1 MFNRL
6 CKKTAASIYFLV
18 GTLFCLL
25 AGYFPSVLLAEPLG
39 TAAPDHITLTWE
51 GDPRTTETISWRTDA
66 ATDAGQVEFVPSTAA
81 GFHSPAVRTM
91 TAGVEILSTNLG
103 DMNLHSVTLT
113 GLKPATSYLYRVGG
127 GKEWSE
133 PHTFTTAAVSGANF
147 KFLIFGDSQSGD
159 YGIWQ
164 TTIQQA
170 YQANQDAAFFINM
183 GDLVDVGQ
191 DYGQWN
197 GWFDA
202 AQGVIDTIPAM
213 PLTGNHETYTPEHQF
228 SLPLYFTAQFK
239 LPLNGPAEMKRQ
251 VYSFDYGN
259 VHFVMLDSQAGE
271 ERELLPAMLDSQTAW
286 LEQDLAATDKPWKL
300 VFLHRPPYNNKGNQ
314 DNAAVRDAFV
324 PVFDRYHADIVFS
337 GHDHVYARTHPLY
350 GGEIVDSPAQ
360 GTVYAATGRS
370 GSKTYRNPFAKEWN
384 EFFYNPLE
392 EPNYLTAEIRGN
404 TLTVKAFSQS
414 GELIDFWQISH
425 ENMAVKGQIK

>member
-1 MFNRL
+1 MFSILR
-6 CKKTAASIYFLV
+6 KRTAASICFLV
-18 GTLFCLL
+18 AALVCLL

-66 ATDAGQVEFVPSTAA
+66 DTVAGQVEFVPSTAA
-81 GFHSPAVRTM
+81 GFHSAAVRRIE
-91 TAGVEILSTNLG
+91 AGVESFSTNMG
-103 DMNLHSVTLT
+103 DMKLHSVTLT
-113 GLKPATSYLYRVGG
+113 GLKPAASYLYRVGSG
-127 GKEWSE
+127 EIWSE
-133 PHTFTTAAVSGANF
+133 PHSFTTAAVAVSRF

-164 TTIQQA
+164 TTIHQA

-191 DYGQWN
+191 DYSQWN

-213 PLTGNHETYTPEHQF
+213 PLTGNHEMYTPEHQF
-228 SLPLYFTAQFK
+228 SLPLYFTTQFK

-271 ERELLPAMLDSQTAW
+271 EREFLPTMLDSQKAW

-300 VFLHRPPYNNKGNQ
+300 VFLHRPPYSNKETE
-314 DNAAVRDAFV
+314 DNAGIREAFV
-324 PVFDRYHADIVFS
+324 PVLDQYHADIVFS
-337 GHDHVYARTHPLY
+337 GHDHVYARTYPLR
-350 GGEIVDSPAQ
+350 GGEVVDSTAQ
-360 GTVYAATGRS
+360 GTIYAATGRS
-370 GSKTYRNPFAKEWN
+370 GTKTYKKRFAQDWN

-392 EPNYLTAEIRGN
+392 EPNYLTVEVQGD
-404 TLTVKAFSQS
+404 TLNVQAFSQS
-414 GELIDFWQISH
+414 GELIDSWTVRH
-425 ENMAVKGQIK
+425 GQ